1 ISTVYLTCKM
11 NEIALSLLAPT
22 QPLDADEGVMSPMA
36 SSDQAT
42 SIGDFR
48 FLRTHHANDKEERCL
63 LVTSLSKVWLKHHF
77 RIDTLRCAQLF
88 VQLREAGAVDAH
100 VRIN

>member
-1 ISTVYLTCKM
+1 MSTVYLTCKIVDPLM
-11 NEIALSLLAPT
+11 IEIALSLLAPT
-22 QPLDADEGVMSPMA
+22 QPLDADQGVMSPMA

-48 FLRTHHANDKEERCL
+48 FLRTHHNKEERGL
-63 LVTSLSKVWLKHHF
+63 LVTSLTKVWLKHHF

-88 VQLREAGAVDAH
+88 VQLRILGQ
-100 VRIN
+100 